1 MVIFM
6 AYLLSVINMSVYVV
20 EFFVVLQSSS
30 VMIMKAFIML
40 SEDAEAQTD
49 VDFIECSADVICIQL
64 GMTIIMPSTLYWEM

>member
-49 VDFIECSADVICIQL
+49 VDFIECSADVICI
-64 GMTIIMPSTLYWEM
+64 

>member
-6 AYLLSVINMSVYVV
+6 AYLLSVINMIVYVV

-30 VMIMKAFIML
+30 VMIMKAFIVL

-49 VDFIECSADVICIQL
+49 VDFIECSADVICI
-64 GMTIIMPSTLYWEM
+64 

>member
-30 VMIMKAFIML
+30 VMIMKAFIVL

-49 VDFIECSADVICIQL
+49 VDFIECSADVICI
-64 GMTIIMPSTLYWEM
+64 

>member
-6 AYLLSVINMSVYVV
+6 AYLLSVINMIVYVV

-49 VDFIECSADVICIQL
+49 VDFIECSADVICI
-64 GMTIIMPSTLYWEM
+64 

>member
-6 AYLLSVINMSVYVV
+6 ACLLSVINMIVYVV

-30 VMIMKAFIML
+30 VMIMKAFIVL

-49 VDFIECSADVICIQL
+49 VDFIECSADVICI
-64 GMTIIMPSTLYWEM
+64 